1 MFCNNESNTERL
13 YQWND
18 SEPFAKD
25 GINQYILT
33 NNTATINPEK
43 KGTKAALKIET
54 SLLPGEKKTYRF
66 RLGTEQENPFA
77 DFDQIFGDRVTENED
92 YYNQLQKM

>member
-33 NNTATINPEK
+33 NNAATINPEK

-54 SLLPGEKKTYRF
+54 SLLPGEKKT
-66 RLGTEQENPFA
+66 GVS
-77 DFDQIFGDRVTENED
+77 G
-92 YYNQLQKM
+92 